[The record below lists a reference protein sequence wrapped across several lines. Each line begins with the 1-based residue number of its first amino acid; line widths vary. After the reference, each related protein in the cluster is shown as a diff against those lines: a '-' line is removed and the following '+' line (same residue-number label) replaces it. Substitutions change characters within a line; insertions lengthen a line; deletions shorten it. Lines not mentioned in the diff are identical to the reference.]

1 MISDRKFLPAVK
13 KPFIFILLPVTALL
27 FVLYGIS
34 LRNDKQ
40 EFPVNIPCRGSMIV
54 EAQYDHQKA
63 KMVTSLYFSF
73 LDNHKILVSLSGT
86 AYLYNQEGKLIN
98 KKTLLRNIY
107 YDHVQESKVTDTY
120 SMTSSQINIDSID
133 NMDWETSS
141 LLLINSFFLTG
152 HTDTMVLKKY
162 DDNTMLIENNQSS
175 FALCVFSKTF

>member
-1 MISDRKFLPAVK
+1 MISDRKPFPVGK
-13 KPFIFILLPVTALL
+13 KPLIFILLPVTALL
-27 FVLYGIS
+27 FVLYGIFLKS
-34 LRNDKQ
+34 DQ
-40 EFPVNIPCRGSMIV
+40 HEFPVNIPCRGSMIV

-73 LDNHKILVSLSGT
+73 LDKQKILVSLSGT
-86 AYLYNQEGKLIN
+86 AYLYDQEGKLIN
-98 KKTLLRNIY
+98 RKTLLRNIY
-107 YDHVQESKVTDTY
+107 YDHVQENKVTDTY
-120 SMTSSQINIDSID
+120 SMTSSQINVDSID

-175 FALCVFSKTF
+175 FAICAFNKTL